1 MRPHR
6 PPARPPA
13 RTPPTRPAPRPPSA
27 VWPFRPSAPPSVPG
41 IVFVTG
47 DGPSFEADAADVAAL
62 WRAAAPV
69 PGVRGDDPARVALAL
84 TGTFAVVAAYLEE
97 EEEEEAAGAGGG
109 RTLVGVARVLS
120 DGQYAGLLSD
130 VAVAPSARRRGIGRA
145 LVARAAAEARARG
158 TSSVVAF
165 VPPGRARLFFQRCAF
180 RVSAAYRVLRYEGKG
195 GEWES
200 LR

>member
-1 MRPHR
+1 
-6 PPARPPA
+6 
-13 RTPPTRPAPRPPSA
+13 
-27 VWPFRPSAPPSVPG
+27 
-41 IVFVTG
+41 
-47 DGPSFEADAADVAAL
+47 
-62 WRAAAPV
+62 V

-84 TGTFAVVAAYLEE
+84 TGTFAVVAAYVE
-97 EEEEEAAGAGGG
+97 EEEEEAAGAGG